1 MKPDSIVICGL
12 EGLLQLQDKHYLTP
26 DIVVYG
32 NRKLKVSQIFP
43 AKKKK
48 GFRCPQKFR
57 CCTFSPEQ
65 KTCVLVRKWLKLEF

>member
-12 EGLLQLQDKHYLTP
+12 QGLLRLQDKHYLTP

-43 AKKKK
+43 AKKK
-48 GFRCPQKFR
+48 GAF
-57 CCTFSPEQ
+57 
-65 KTCVLVRKWLKLEF
+65 VARKSSGAVHFLRDREHVSWSENG